1 LCVEI
6 DISENKKVPLSAL
19 STAIKRMGIERRV
32 AEAAVQAI
40 DDSLVEGFCGP
51 KHARGNGGRR
61 YQRAGTAR
69 RRPGTCLGRL
79 DLRIGKVRDTSGQG
93 TEASTFRPLD
103 AVISF
108 DGRRVYQED
117 ISMIG
122 VELATKM
129 TYWDAAR
136 EGRLFVD
143 DMPSRSTLNRRTIE
157 YGARIKALNTDD
169 IRCASVGTAFVDGTK
184 THTQERD
191 RSKNT
196 VNVSLAHS

>member
-1 LCVEI
+1 
-6 DISENKKVPLSAL
+6 
-19 STAIKRMGIERRV
+19 
-32 AEAAVQAI
+32 
-40 DDSLVEGFCGP
+40 
-51 KHARGNGGRR
+51 
-61 YQRAGTAR
+61 
-69 RRPGTCLGRL
+69 
-79 DLRIGKVRDTSGQG
+79 
-93 TEASTFRPLD
+93 
-103 AVISF
+103 
-108 DGRRVYQED
+108 
-117 ISMIG
+117 MIG

-157 YGARIKALNTDD
+157 YGALIKALNTDD